1 MIYGLKQSSRQWHL
15 RFHCAITSYVF
26 TMIDED
32 HYVYIKQ
39 NKDKY
44 LLLSL
49 DMDDIL
55 ITRNDLEFV

>member
-1 MIYGLKQSSRQWHL
+1 
-15 RFHCAITSYVF
+15 
-26 TMIDED
+26 MIDED
-32 HYVYIKQ
+32 YCVYIKK

-49 DMDDIL
+49 YMDDIL

>member
-1 MIYGLKQSSRQWHL
+1 MIYGLKQSSRQWNL

-32 HYVYIKQ
+32 YCVYIKQ
-39 NKDKY
+39 NKYEY

-49 DMDDIL
+49 YMDDIL
-55 ITRNDLEFV
+55 IARNDLEFV

>member
-1 MIYGLKQSSRQWHL
+1 MALKQSSKQWYL
-15 RFHCAITSYVF
+15 RFYRAITFYVF

-32 HYVYIKQ
+32 HCVYIKQ

-49 DMDDIL
+49 YMDNIL
-55 ITRNDLEFV
+55 IARNDLEFV

>member
-15 RFHCAITSYVF
+15 RFNCAITSYVF

-44 LLLSL
+44 MLLSL
-49 DMDDIL
+49 YMDDIL
-55 ITRNDLEFV
+55 IVRNDLEFV